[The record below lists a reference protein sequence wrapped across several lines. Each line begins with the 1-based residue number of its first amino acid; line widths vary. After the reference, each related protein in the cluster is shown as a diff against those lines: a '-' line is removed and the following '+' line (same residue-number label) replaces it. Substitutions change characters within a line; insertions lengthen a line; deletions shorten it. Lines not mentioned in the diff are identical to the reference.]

1 MATAAPAAKT
11 VLYAST
17 PQFQPPVTGEEICTS
32 LGPVVQHVDAIVPK
46 GRDTWEVH
54 VTDRDVATGLEI
66 TGFRLRGRNIE
77 LSQRY
82 PGGTWVR
89 VRGFP
94 LEIDNTKV
102 DAIFKN
108 FGAIVAGPFHATW
121 RGTSVKTGDRTIKIN
136 LDKDIPQAFS
146 TLEGKV
152 RVTVRYRDQPQTC
165 YKCGLTGH
173 EQKDCTRESYA
184 KRLQEPAPQPQPQE
198 KPSSSS
204 APDDMESTDSEETKK
219 KEKKEKKKKGKKEKQ
234 PDGKRKDLSSPESQ
248 PPPEGRHLMP
258 QAIPAYK
265 ARKN

>member
-11 VLYAST
+11 VMYAST

-32 LGPVVQHVDAIVPK
+32 LGPVVHHVDAIVPK

-136 LDKDIPQAFS
+136 LDKDIPQALTVTRHKPVTNVGS
-146 TLEGKV
+146 RDTSRRIAPVSPTRKDYRNPRPNPNPRRNLLLRPLRTTWNPRIPRRRRRRKRRRKRK
-152 RVTVRYRDQPQTC
+152 RV
-165 YKCGLTGH
+165 
-173 EQKDCTRESYA
+173 
-184 KRLQEPAPQPQPQE
+184 
-198 KPSSSS
+198 
-204 APDDMESTDSEETKK
+204 
-219 KEKKEKKKKGKKEKQ
+219 EKKNNQTGRGKT
-234 PDGKRKDLSSPESQ
+234 SPLRRAN
-248 PPPEGRHLMP
+248 PPPPPRRATSNAASHTGV
-258 QAIPAYK
+258 
-265 ARKN
+265 

>member
-1 MATAAPAAKT
+1 MATAAPAAPGKT
-11 VLYAST
+11 ILYAST
-17 PQFQPPVTGEEICTS
+17 PAFQPPVTGEEICTS
-32 LGPVVQHVDAIVPK
+32 LGPVVHHVDAIIPK

-54 VTDRDVATGLEI
+54 ITDKDVATGLEV

-77 LSQRY
+77 LDQRY

-94 LEIDNTKV
+94 LEVENVKV
-102 DAIFKN
+102 EAIFKI

-136 LDKDIPQAFS
+136 LDRDIHQAFS

-165 YKCGLTGH
+165 YTCGLTGH
-173 EQKDCTRESYA
+173 EKKDCTRESYA
-184 KRLQEPAPQPQPQE
+184 KRLQEPAPLPLPQPQE

-204 APDDMESTDSEETKK
+204 GPDEMESTDSEETKK
-219 KEKKEKKKKGKKEKQ
+219 KEKKEKKKKGKKEKE
-234 PDGKRKDLSSPESQ
+234 PDGKRKDFSSPESQ
-248 PPPEGRHLMP
+248 PPPPPPPPPGDT
-258 QAIPAYK
+258 
-265 ARKN
+265 